1 MTRTIKVSEV
11 RPGME
16 VQWTS
21 LGITRRCTG
30 EVVDAGSPRD
40 GVNLR
45 TSEGGAVHIPGD
57 AEVTVLAEPQP
68 EEPKAFGACVRM
80 DGVGYIRDG
89 VDDGRQYGPWFT
101 PKFIDCSRNHRW
113 EDLTARG
120 QVEVVNPDPFA
131 RFEEAPEQATETPEV
146 PERIEEWDTWDDV
159 PEGVVVT
166 VPGLFCH
173 YRKNQGAIEF
183 SDPDDDPEWTE
194 PGVRAMPRG
203 YGPWTRATDA

>member
-57 AEVTVLAEPQP
+57 AEVTVLTEPQP
-68 EEPKAFGACVRM
+68 EEPTAFGARVTAGGRRFVRGNGVVWPWIESL
-80 DGVGYIRDG
+80 DGELYDWRNVCDEGEVTIIDA
-89 VDDGRQYGPWFT
+89 DPSWTAPAGREP
-101 PKFIDCSRNHRW
+101 N
-113 EDLTARG
+113 
-120 QVEVVNPDPFA
+120 
-131 RFEEAPEQATETPEV
+131 PEV
-146 PERIEEWDTWDDV
+146 PDRIEVWPEDDEHLRNYEWLDTDGHAWRWHWAEDGWGYNHATFPQPF
-159 PEGVVVT
+159 PECF
-166 VPGLFCH
+166 P
-173 YRKNQGAIEF
+173 
-183 SDPDDDPEWTE
+183 
-194 PGVRAMPRG
+194 M
-203 YGPWTRATDA
+203 TRVADA

>member
-57 AEVTVLAEPQP
+57 AEVTVLTEPQP
-68 EEPKAFGACVRM
+68 EEPTEFGARVVAGGCQFVLVNLSLIHISEPTRLYPKSRM
-80 DGVGYIRDG
+80 
-89 VDDGRQYGPWFT
+89 P
-101 PKFIDCSRNHRW
+101 SS
-113 EDLTARG
+113 A
-120 QVEVVNPDPFA
+120 
-131 RFEEAPEQATETPEV
+131 
-146 PERIEEWDTWDDV
+146 
-159 PEGVVVT
+159 
-166 VPGLFCH
+166 
-173 YRKNQGAIEF
+173 
-183 SDPDDDPEWTE
+183 
-194 PGVRAMPRG
+194 
-203 YGPWTRATDA
+203 

>member
-57 AEVTVLAEPQP
+57 AEVTVLTEPQP
-68 EEPKAFGACVRM
+68 EEPTAFGARVVADGMLFVRADDDANPWRHLRAAM
-80 DGVGYIRDG
+80 WVNWRDVCALG
-89 VDDGRQYGPWFT
+89 EVT
-101 PKFIDCSRNHRW
+101 VIDADPSW
-113 EDLTARG
+113 TLPA
-120 QVEVVNPDPFA
+120 QVKVEVPA
-131 RFEEAPEQATETPEV
+131 V
-146 PERIEEWDTWDDV
+146 PERIEEWPEDDEHLRAYKWTDLDGYTWQFFGDEDWRFERRSGSLSY
-159 PEGVVVT
+159 PHT
-166 VPGLFCH
+166 HPC
-173 YRKNQGAIEF
+173 
-183 SDPDDDPEWTE
+183 D
-194 PGVRAMPRG
+194 
-203 YGPWTRATDA
+203 GPWTRVTDA

>member
-57 AEVTVLAEPQP
+57 AEVTVLTEPQP
-68 EEPKAFGACVRM
+68 EEPTAFGARVVADGMLFVRADDDANPWRHLRAAM
-80 DGVGYIRDG
+80 WVNWRDVCALG
-89 VDDGRQYGPWFT
+89 EVT
-101 PKFIDCSRNHRW
+101 VIDADPSW
-113 EDLTARG
+113 TLPA
-120 QVEVVNPDPFA
+120 QVKVEVPA
-131 RFEEAPEQATETPEV
+131 V
-146 PERIEEWDTWDDV
+146 PERIEEWPEDDEHLRAYKWTDLDGYTWQFFGDEDWRF
-159 PEGVVVT
+159 ERR
-166 VPGLFCH
+166 PGSLSYPHTHPC
-173 YRKNQGAIEF
+173 
-183 SDPDDDPEWTE
+183 D
-194 PGVRAMPRG
+194 
-203 YGPWTRATDA
+203 GPWTRATDA

>member
-57 AEVTVLAEPQP
+57 AEVTVLTEPQP
-68 EEPKAFGACVRM
+68 EEPTAFGARVVAGGYEFLLSHGGRRSWKARL
-80 DGVGYIRDG
+80 DGKRYAWTDLCEMGSVAVIDA
-89 VDDGRQYGPWFT
+89 T
-101 PKFIDCSRNHRW
+101 PSW
-113 EDLTARG
+113 T
-120 QVEVVNPDPFA
+120 VP
-131 RFEEAPEQATETPEV
+131 ETPEV
-146 PERIEEWDTWDDV
+146 PERIEVWPEDDEALRKHRWRDADGYTWFAL
-159 PEGVVVT
+159 EEE
-166 VPGLFCH
+166 
-173 YRKNQGAIEF
+173 R
-183 SDPDDDPEWTE
+183 WTYNHVD
-194 PGVRAMPRG
+194 GIRASVYSNPTC
-203 YGPWTRATDA
+203 GPWTRA

>member
-57 AEVTVLAEPQP
+57 AEVTVLTEPQP
-68 EEPKAFGACVRM
+68 EEPTAFGARVVAGRERFLRCDCDDRPWRCVSV
-80 DGVGYIRDG
+80 DGALGYF
-89 VDDGRQYGPWFT
+89 VDWSLVCEAGPVT
-101 PKFIDCSRNHRW
+101 VID
-113 EDLTARG
+113 
-120 QVEVVNPDPFA
+120 VDPSWTV
-131 RFEEAPEQATETPEV
+131 PETPVV
-146 PERIEEWDTWDDV
+146 PERIEEW
-159 PEGVVVT
+159 PEHDEH
-166 VPGLFCH
+166 L
-173 YRKNQGAIEF
+173 
-183 SDPDDDPEWTE
+183 
-194 PGVRAMPRG
+194 RG
-203 YGPWTRATDA
+203 YEWRDRDGRPWVYSRTHGRWYNFSSTAISKLVTDEPKFGPWTRVTDA

>member
-57 AEVTVLAEPQP
+57 AEVTVLTEPQP
-68 EEPKAFGACVRM
+68 EEPTAFGARVVAGRERFLRCDCDDRPWRCVSV
-80 DGVGYIRDG
+80 DGALGYF
-89 VDDGRQYGPWFT
+89 VDWSLVCEAGPVT
-101 PKFIDCSRNHRW
+101 VIDADPSW
-113 EDLTARG
+113 TLPA
-120 QVEVVNPDPFA
+120 QVEVAPKVPD
-131 RFEEAPEQATETPEV
+131 
-146 PERIEEWDTWDDV
+146 RIEEWPEDDTALRPYKWRGRD
-159 PEGVVVT
+159 GYIWKW
-166 VPGLFCH
+166 L
-173 YRKNQGAIEF
+173 AAA
-183 SDPDDDPEWTE
+183 SEWE
-194 PGVRAMPRG
+194 CYDAVGNGMVSGGRPS
-203 YGPWTRATDA
+203 YGPWARVTDA

>member
-57 AEVTVLAEPQP
+57 AEVTVLTEPQP
-68 EEPKAFGACVRM
+68 EEPTAFGARVVAGGYEFLLSHGGRRSWKARL
-80 DGVGYIRDG
+80 DGKRYAWTDLCEMGSVAVIDA
-89 VDDGRQYGPWFT
+89 T
-101 PKFIDCSRNHRW
+101 PSW
-113 EDLTARG
+113 T
-120 QVEVVNPDPFA
+120 VP
-131 RFEEAPEQATETPEV
+131 ETPEV
-146 PERIEEWDTWDDV
+146 PERIEVWPEDDEALRAYRWRDCYKNVLDWNKTRWRKTTPSGYSFPVDAAFEIDV
-159 PEGVVVT
+159 P
-166 VPGLFCH
+166 C
-173 YRKNQGAIEF
+173 
-183 SDPDDDPEWTE
+183 
-194 PGVRAMPRG
+194 
-203 YGPWTRATDA
+203 TRVADA

>member
-57 AEVTVLAEPQP
+57 AEVTVLSEPAQP
-68 EEPKAFGACVRM
+68 EEPVTLCARIVVAGRKIYRWTEDPKEPWPWRGEALN
-80 DGVGYIRDG
+80 
-89 VDDGRQYGPWFT
+89 VDPVLWSWGQLCGLGT
-101 PKFIDCSRNHRW
+101 VTVIDADPSW
-113 EDLTARG
+113 AVLTDA
-120 QVEVVNPDPFA
+120 
-131 RFEEAPEQATETPEV
+131 PEV
-146 PERIEEWDTWDDV
+146 PDRIEEW
-159 PEGVVVT
+159 PENDEHLKDHKWRDERGDIWSFWSGKWGYQAYGWKWRPLLV
-166 VPGLFCH
+166 L
-173 YRKNQGAIEF
+173 
-183 SDPDDDPEWTE
+183 
-194 PGVRAMPRG
+194 PRPFD
-203 YGPWTRATDA
+203 GPWTRVSDA

>member
-57 AEVTVLAEPQP
+57 AEVTVLTEPQP
-68 EEPKAFGACVRM
+68 EEPTAFGARVVADGMLFVRADDDANPWRHLRAVM
-80 DGVGYIRDG
+80 WVNWRDVCALG
-89 VDDGRQYGPWFT
+89 EVT
-101 PKFIDCSRNHRW
+101 VIDADPSW
-113 EDLTARG
+113 TLPA
-120 QVEVVNPDPFA
+120 QVKVEVPA
-131 RFEEAPEQATETPEV
+131 V

-183 SDPDDDPEWTE
+183 SDPDDDPDWTE

-203 YGPWTRATDA
+203 YGPWTRVTDA

>member
-57 AEVTVLAEPQP
+57 AEVTVLTEPQP
-68 EEPKAFGACVRM
+68 EEPTAFGARVVADGMLFVRADDDANPWRHLRAAM
-80 DGVGYIRDG
+80 WVNWRDVCALG
-89 VDDGRQYGPWFT
+89 EVT
-101 PKFIDCSRNHRW
+101 VIDADPSW
-113 EDLTARG
+113 TLPA
-120 QVEVVNPDPFA
+120 QVKVEVPA
-131 RFEEAPEQATETPEV
+131 V
-146 PERIEEWDTWDDV
+146 PERIEEW
-159 PEGVVVT
+159 
-166 VPGLFCH
+166 
-173 YRKNQGAIEF
+173 
-183 SDPDDDPEWTE
+183 PEWDKHLRAYEWRDHDGRPWIYSRTHGRWYNFSRTAISKLVTDE
-194 PGVRAMPRG
+194 PKF
-203 YGPWTRATDA
+203 GPWTRATDA

>member
-57 AEVTVLAEPQP
+57 AEVTVLTEPQP
-68 EEPKAFGACVRM
+68 EEPTAFGARVVADGMLFVRADDDANPWRHLRAAM
-80 DGVGYIRDG
+80 WVNWRDVCALG
-89 VDDGRQYGPWFT
+89 EVT
-101 PKFIDCSRNHRW
+101 VIDADPSW
-113 EDLTARG
+113 TLPA
-120 QVEVVNPDPFA
+120 QVKVEVPA
-131 RFEEAPEQATETPEV
+131 V
-146 PERIEEWDTWDDV
+146 PERIEEWPEDDEHLRAYKWTDLDGYTWQFFGDEDWRF
-159 PEGVVVT
+159 ERR
-166 VPGLFCH
+166 PGSLSYPHTHPC
-173 YRKNQGAIEF
+173 
-183 SDPDDDPEWTE
+183 D
-194 PGVRAMPRG
+194 
-203 YGPWTRATDA
+203 GPWTRVTDA

>member
-57 AEVTVLAEPQP
+57 AEVTVLTESQP
-68 EEPKAFGACVRM
+68 EEPTEFGARVVAGGCRAQR
-80 DGVGYIRDG
+80 GH
-89 VDDGRQYGPWFT
+89 GRAGAILPWVVEFPGGNT
-101 PKFIDCSRNHRW
+101 ASYDW
-113 EDLTARG
+113 EGICDLG
-120 QVEVVNPDPFA
+120 QETVIPDQGWTVPGD
-131 RFEEAPEQATETPEV
+131 TPEV
-146 PERIEEWDTWDDV
+146 PDRIDEWDTWEDV

-166 VPGLFCH
+166 ASGLFCH
-173 YRKNQGAIEF
+173 YRKNQGVVEF
-183 SDPDDDPEWTE
+183 SDPEEDPDWTKA
-194 PGVRAMPRG
+194 GVRTMPRS
-203 YGPWTRATDA
+203 YGPWTRVSDV

>member
-57 AEVTVLAEPQP
+57 AEVTVLTEPQP
-68 EEPKAFGACVRM
+68 EEPTAFGARVVAGGYEFLLSHGGRRSWKARL
-80 DGVGYIRDG
+80 DGKRYAWTDLCDMGSV
-89 VDDGRQYGPWFT
+89 VV
-101 PKFIDCSRNHRW
+101 IDAIPSW
-113 EDLTARG
+113 T
-120 QVEVVNPDPFA
+120 V
-131 RFEEAPEQATETPEV
+131 PEQATETPEV
-146 PERIEEWDTWDDV
+146 PEHIEEWDTWEDV
-159 PEGVVVT
+159 PEGVAVT
-166 VPGLFCH
+166 NPGLRYR
-173 YRKNQGAIEF
+173 YRKAGGKTEALA
-183 SDPDDDPEWTE
+183 PDVLAPVGDAEWF
-194 PGVRAMPRG
+194 RAYVSMESQP
-203 YGPWTRATDA
+203 GPWTRVTDA

>member
-57 AEVTVLAEPQP
+57 AEVTVLTESQP
-68 EEPKAFGACVRM
+68 EEPTVFGARVVADGMLFVRADDDANPWRHLRAAM
-80 DGVGYIRDG
+80 WVNWRDVCALG
-89 VDDGRQYGPWFT
+89 EVT
-101 PKFIDCSRNHRW
+101 VIDAYPSW
-113 EDLTARG
+113 TLPA
-120 QVEVVNPDPFA
+120 QVKVEVPA
-131 RFEEAPEQATETPEV
+131 V
-146 PERIEEWDTWDDV
+146 PERIEECPEDDEALRAYRWRDCYKNVLDWNKTRWRKTTPSGYSFPVDAAFEIDV
-159 PEGVVVT
+159 P
-166 VPGLFCH
+166 C
-173 YRKNQGAIEF
+173 
-183 SDPDDDPEWTE
+183 
-194 PGVRAMPRG
+194 
-203 YGPWTRATDA
+203 TRVTDA

>member
-57 AEVTVLAEPQP
+57 AEVTVLTEPQP
-68 EEPKAFGACVRM
+68 EEPTAFGARVVAGGYEFLLSHGGRRSWKARL
-80 DGVGYIRDG
+80 DGKRYAWTDLCEMGSVAVIDA
-89 VDDGRQYGPWFT
+89 T
-101 PKFIDCSRNHRW
+101 PSW
-113 EDLTARG
+113 T
-120 QVEVVNPDPFA
+120 VP
-131 RFEEAPEQATETPEV
+131 ETPEV
-146 PERIEEWDTWDDV
+146 PERIEVWPEEDEALRAYRWRDCYKNVLDWNKTRWRKTTPSGYSFPVDAAFEIDV
-159 PEGVVVT
+159 P
-166 VPGLFCH
+166 C
-173 YRKNQGAIEF
+173 
-183 SDPDDDPEWTE
+183 
-194 PGVRAMPRG
+194 
-203 YGPWTRATDA
+203 TRVADA

>member
-57 AEVTVLAEPQP
+57 AEVTVLTEPQP
-68 EEPKAFGACVRM
+68 EEPTAFGARVVADGMLFVRADDDANPWRHLRAAM
-80 DGVGYIRDG
+80 WVNWRDVCALG
-89 VDDGRQYGPWFT
+89 EVT
-101 PKFIDCSRNHRW
+101 VIDADPSW
-113 EDLTARG
+113 TLPA
-120 QVEVVNPDPFA
+120 QVKV
-131 RFEEAPEQATETPEV
+131 APVV
-146 PERIEEWDTWDDV
+146 PERIEEW
-159 PEGVVVT
+159 PENDEH
-166 VPGLFCH
+166 L
-173 YRKNQGAIEF
+173 
-183 SDPDDDPEWTE
+183 
-194 PGVRAMPRG
+194 RG
-203 YGPWTRATDA
+203 YRWRDRDGGTWYYDGSWVLQGIGPRITPQLWLRPWTRVTDA

>member
-57 AEVTVLAEPQP
+57 AEVTVLTEPQP
-68 EEPKAFGACVRM
+68 EEPTAFGARVVA
-80 DGVGYIRDG
+80 DGYEFLLSHGGRRSWKARLDG
-89 VDDGRQYGPWFT
+89 KRYAWTDLCEMGSVAVIDAT
-101 PKFIDCSRNHRW
+101 PSW
-113 EDLTARG
+113 T
-120 QVEVVNPDPFA
+120 VP
-131 RFEEAPEQATETPEV
+131 ETPEV
-146 PERIEEWDTWDDV
+146 PERIEVWPEDDEALRAYRWRDCYKNVLDWNKTRWRKTTPSGYSFPVDAAFEIDV
-159 PEGVVVT
+159 P
-166 VPGLFCH
+166 C
-173 YRKNQGAIEF
+173 
-183 SDPDDDPEWTE
+183 
-194 PGVRAMPRG
+194 
-203 YGPWTRATDA
+203 TRVADA

>member
-57 AEVTVLAEPQP
+57 AEVTVLTEPQP
-68 EEPKAFGACVRM
+68 EEPTAFGARVVADGMLFVRADDDANPWRHLRAAM
-80 DGVGYIRDG
+80 WVNWRDVCALG
-89 VDDGRQYGPWFT
+89 EVT
-101 PKFIDCSRNHRW
+101 VID
-113 EDLTARG
+113 A
-120 QVEVVNPDPFA
+120 DPSWTV
-131 RFEEAPEQATETPEV
+131 PEQATEAPGV
-146 PERIEEWDTWDDV
+146 PERIEKWPEDDSALRKYKWVDRDADTW
-159 PEGVVVT
+159 T
-166 VPGLFCH
+166 
-173 YRKNQGAIEF
+173 
-183 SDPDDDPEWTE
+183 WTE
-194 PGVRAMPRG
+194 AQAKWECRNQRG
-203 YGPWTRATDA
+203 ECYMARSCPSSWFGPWTRATDA